1 MTSRGFPHDK
11 VPQQDMATQ
20 HSSKTDGRVKDTRRR
35 IVREALALYYRGGYA
50 GISLDKVAESVEVSK
65 AALFHH
71 FKGGK
76 QELFFTVLLEICDEH
91 QRVVEAAIAEGS
103 DARSRLRNI
112 LHSMTRC
119 PFMDPMKFLA
129 DERDKLSQEQQR
141 EIEQAFHRSLRQ
153 PITLVLEEGVQRGEL
168 RPHNI
173 RLSVLIFLNLIMLL
187 PSPGNPAIR
196 QGQAT
201 DLALYIDELL
211 GLFLKGIEQNT
222 PAAP

>member
-1 MTSRGFPHDK
+1 
-11 VPQQDMATQ
+11 MATER
-20 HSSKTDGRVKDTRRR
+20 SSKTDGRVKDTRQR

-71 FKGGK
+71 FKDGK
-76 QELFFTVLLEICDEH
+76 QELFFTVLLEICNEH

-103 DARSRLRNI
+103 DTRSRLRNI
-112 LHSMTRC
+112 LLAMSRC

-153 PITLVLEEGVQRGEL
+153 PITLVLEEGVRRGDL
-168 RPHNI
+168 RPHNT
-173 RLSVLIFLNLIMLL
+173 RLGAAVFLNTIMLL

-196 QGQAT
+196 QEQVA
-201 DLALYIDELL
+201 DASQYIDELL
-211 GLFLKGIEQNT
+211 DLFLKGVEQIGGDELRNSGT
-222 PAAP
+222 

>member
-1 MTSRGFPHDK
+1 
-11 VPQQDMATQ
+11 MATER
-20 HSSKTDGRVKDTRRR
+20 SSTKPDGRVKDTRQR

-76 QELFFTVLLEICDEH
+76 QELFFTVLQEICSDH
-91 QRVVEAAIAEGS
+91 QRIVEAAIAEGS
-103 DARSRLRNI
+103 DTRSRLLNMLR
-112 LHSMTRC
+112 SMSRC

-141 EIEQAFHRSLRQ
+141 NIERAFHRSLRQ
-153 PITLVLEEGVQRGEL
+153 PVILVLEEGVRRGEL
-168 RPHNI
+168 RPHNT
-173 RLSVLIFLNLIMLL
+173 RLGAAVFLNTIMLL

-196 QGQAT
+196 QGQEP
-201 DLALYIDELL
+201 DSLQYIDELL
-211 GLFLKGIEQNT
+211 DFFLKGVEQN
-222 PAAP
+222 